1 MTTNPVTINLDDMN
15 IAEILKNLV
24 IDAGLSI
31 HDLFD
36 DDDVIAHVQEAGIPV
51 DAIYDEDE
59 LRENEMIQ
67 KMLEEEREELN
78 SDGWAK
84 VDEKDEEIEELE
96 KKVAELKEK
105 VAGLEKSWDSMKWEL
120 DEKDAEMMEVVDA
133 VERVDKLKGAN
144 RTLKKKN
151 AELEK
156 KVTELTEQMRFLD
169 PNGKP
174 CDRCNEPV
182 CYEGN
187 EGKVSENDGEIIC
200 GECYAREVDE
210 AKYTTCE
217 SCRRNCYTGGE
228 KYPDGYTCDDCE
240 EDEEASDADTEDD
253 E

>member
-1 MTTNPVTINLDDMN
+1 MTTNTVTINLDDMN

-84 VDEKDEEIEELE
+84 VEEKDEEIEELE
-96 KKVAELKEK
+96 KKVAEL
-105 VAGLEKSWDSMKWEL
+105 
-120 DEKDAEMMEVVDA
+120 
-133 VERVDKLKGAN
+133 
-144 RTLKKKN
+144 
-151 AELEK
+151 
-156 KVTELTEQMRFLD
+156 TEQMRFLD
-169 PNGKP
+169 
-174 CDRCNEPV
+174 PV

-187 EGKVSENDGEIIC
+187 EGKVSQQDGAVIC
-200 GECYAREVDE
+200 GECDAREAE
-210 AKYTTCE
+210 GAKYSTCSE
-217 SCRRNCYTGGE
+217 CERLCYNGGNSDP
-228 KYPDGYTCDDCE
+228 KKPWVCADCDEEE
-240 EDEEASDADTEDD
+240 EDEEDD

>member
-1 MTTNPVTINLDDMN
+1 MTTNTVTINLDDMN

-36 DDDVIAHVQEAGIPV
+36 DDDVIAHVQEGGIPV
-51 DAIYDEDE
+51 DAIYEEDE

-84 VDEKDEEIEELE
+84 VEERDEEIEELQ
-96 KKVAELKEK
+96 KKVA
-105 VAGLEKSWDSMKWEL
+105 
-120 DEKDAEMMEVVDA
+120 
-133 VERVDKLKGAN
+133 
-144 RTLKKKN
+144 
-151 AELEK
+151 
-156 KVTELTEQMRFLD
+156 ELTEQMRFLD

-187 EGKVSENDGEIIC
+187 DPKISENDGEIIC
-200 GECYAREVDE
+200 GECYSREVE
-210 AKYTTCE
+210 EAKHNAKYTWCE
-217 SCRRNCYTGGE
+217 SCCRNCYTGGN

-240 EDEEASDADTEDD
+240 EDEVASDADTEDD